1 MIKIKKLKHSQK
13 FPYISIN
20 LKNKVHFLKNLNKK
34 EIIKTW
40 SRASTISPAMIGY
53 TISLHNGI
61 KHIPIY
67 ITSYHVGHKLGEF
80 VTTRTFYA
88 HKKANIKNNKTL
100 KLKKKK

>member
-13 FPYISIN
+13 FPYISIS
-20 LKNKVHFLKNLNKK
+20 LKNKLNALNNINKK

-40 SRASTISPAMIGY
+40 SRASIIAPSMIGY
-53 TISLHNGI
+53 TISLHNGM

-67 ITSYHVGHKLGEF
+67 ITGYHVGHKLGEF

-88 HKKANIKNNKTL
+88 HKKANIKNNK
-100 KLKKKK
+100 KLKKK